1 MEEGFHGN
9 KRRMRAMLAS
19 FINKVVQYWMNAGER
34 LHRRC
39 RDFVVEDLIEDAC
52 TVTTQEAPVAPS
64 LKSLAA
70 VRAIEVMAEHL
81 NGWKMYKS

>member
-1 MEEGFHGN
+1 
-9 KRRMRAMLAS
+9 
-19 FINKVVQYWMNAGER
+19 MNAGEHFH
-34 LHRRC
+34 LRC

-52 TVTTQEAPVAPS
+52 TVTAPEAPVVPS

-70 VRAIEVMAEHL
+70 VRAIDVMAEHL